1 MKIGEYEQMMAY
13 MLRPAQKQNTQT
25 ADLTDDLEP
34 GPLKDEL
41 LKDFDPS
48 QETYEEYLRRKSVR
62 ETAAT
67 GGRVG
72 FYAGGVVRLAKLL
85 SDQGKTINEI
95 LKEITIKF
103 KELGGGQ
110 KGKPNSKEGVTNI
123 LKKELGEKIYKERYA
138 PGTGLYSEQK
148 RYGEDI
154 IEKFKELRLTK
165 TESDIEELLGLSPS
179 YQTKL
184 ARDLGLEKK
193 SGSTLRS
200 EKFTSAKNIETEI
213 DNLIDFNK
221 GRNENLEEIF
231 EKVKDKEF
239 LIGRN
244 RFGKPSKDQIQKY
257 ISQKI
262 MNKNQLSVDGYKQEI
277 MKMLEDRSY
286 VPQGL
291 DPLGIKTEKLTNYNI
306 PNYMQAKEELAKE
319 IPGLKTRMETNISFR
334 KKLKRKEKEKADPV
348 LKIGRLATKARTKQ
362 TGRLD
367 KLAKAGKLSDREEV
381 INWTQTAIQK
391 VSNDQIKK
399 NPTKILAYL
408 KANPDKLKMLG
419 TRVDPATGDIYY
431 ENPNLSFLNNNPKDS
446 SRFFEMDHN
455 REISKGDFLL
465 DVPENRASVP
475 RLLNSGFKRDAEKFL
490 ESNPNPNDPKVKK
503 VLEEAKK
510 LRVRLKPNV
519 EKGIFKSSDFFDYG
533 RDPVNKINDTIS
545 FWTPDFKPQYY
556 PVKKDSL
563 GKIKLGTIG
572 AGGAIAVPTVG
583 YTENDYTQ
591 IKQDLISTGQ
601 MQGAAIE
608 DAPLVEKGLSTGEKV
623 ATGTAAAGTLG
634 TKTGRKILGKGLNL
648 ALGPT
653 GMVGLNVALGTDPT
667 ETLDR
672 VGLETEA
679 AFAPSLVKGVTSI
692 TDKIKNPMLR
702 KVAERATLAGMS
714 PAMAM
719 RAARVASPLGIASLG
734 LEGLYQYG
742 KFAKDEIAK
751 VKAMSPEERDFYN
764 DLLMDEGGLLDW

>member
-1 MKIGEYEQMMAY
+1 MKISEYNEMMAY
-13 MLRPAQKQNTQT
+13 MLRPPQKQNIQT

-239 LIGRN
+239 LIENLKG
-244 RFGKPSKDQIQKY
+244 FLC
-257 ISQKI
+257 
-262 MNKNQLSVDGYKQEI
+262 KN
-277 MKMLEDRSY
+277 
-286 VPQGL
+286 
-291 DPLGIKTEKLTNYNI
+291 
-306 PNYMQAKEELAKE
+306 
-319 IPGLKTRMETNISFR
+319 
-334 KKLKRKEKEKADPV
+334 
-348 LKIGRLATKARTKQ
+348 
-362 TGRLD
+362 
-367 KLAKAGKLSDREEV
+367 
-381 INWTQTAIQK
+381 IN
-391 VSNDQIKK
+391 
-399 NPTKILAYL
+399 
-408 KANPDKLKMLG
+408 
-419 TRVDPATGDIYY
+419 
-431 ENPNLSFLNNNPKDS
+431 S
-446 SRFFEMDHN
+446 S
-455 REISKGDFLL
+455 
-465 DVPENRASVP
+465 
-475 RLLNSGFKRDAEKFL
+475 
-490 ESNPNPNDPKVKK
+490 
-503 VLEEAKK
+503 
-510 LRVRLKPNV
+510 
-519 EKGIFKSSDFFDYG
+519 
-533 RDPVNKINDTIS
+533 T
-545 FWTPDFKPQYY
+545 
-556 PVKKDSL
+556 
-563 GKIKLGTIG
+563 
-572 AGGAIAVPTVG
+572 
-583 YTENDYTQ
+583 
-591 IKQDLISTGQ
+591 
-601 MQGAAIE
+601 
-608 DAPLVEKGLSTGEKV
+608 
-623 ATGTAAAGTLG
+623 
-634 TKTGRKILGKGLNL
+634 
-648 ALGPT
+648 
-653 GMVGLNVALGTDPT
+653 
-667 ETLDR
+667 
-672 VGLETEA
+672 
-679 AFAPSLVKGVTSI
+679 
-692 TDKIKNPMLR
+692 
-702 KVAERATLAGMS
+702 
-714 PAMAM
+714 
-719 RAARVASPLGIASLG
+719 
-734 LEGLYQYG
+734 
-742 KFAKDEIAK
+742 
-751 VKAMSPEERDFYN
+751 
-764 DLLMDEGGLLDW
+764 